1 MHQQEQKDIDK
12 VCKVLKL
19 SNGETIIGNI
29 SKETASYIDVEMPLK
44 ILIMVHPQENRMN
57 MSVLK
62 WDPSFDY
69 KYPIRVYKTSIVA
82 CAEPTKLMLENYGEL
97 IVEKESMQKDDEV
110 PEDEITELNDMMTE
124 LLKVI
129 STKTM
134 H

>member
-1 MHQQEQKDIDK
+1 MHQEKDMDK

-29 SKETASYIDVEMPLK
+29 LKETQAYIDIEMPLK
-44 ILIMVHPQENRMN
+44 ILIMIHPQENIMN

-62 WDPSFDY
+62 WDPGFDY

-82 CAEPTKLMLENYGEL
+82 CAEPTKLMMKNYGEL
-97 IVEKESMQKDDEV
+97 IVASSTYQDSEEIEEGESTEIDE
-110 PEDEITELNDMMTE
+110 MMTE
-124 LLKVI
+124 LLKAI
-129 STKTM
+129 NTKTM